1 AKLGIANLPCVCGLS
16 NALPDCWILNPL
28 HPGRPKDWTPAPI
41 GVRKVEQAQ
50 KDPKISKQI
59 KDALNEWASRQ
70 QYRDKIQPPQ
80 LTRRSLRGSAA
91 TPLNTIAQLSMEPPH
106 RPGAARRARRNKTF
120 HPAREPG
127 RHEARLQLEHDG
139 ATGPLPFLNPTRAHY
154 RHGAR
159 PDARFKWTS
168 RNDRKGRHAVVIDT
182 KNTSAISKH
191 TTPRPTSSIR
201 TVARNIWRML
211 TYCPVWDVSYDVAF
225 VFTLGSVIWVINAF
239 FVYLPLVQPGT
250 EFKTEELYGGGITA
264 FIGATVFEIGS
275 VLLIVEAVN
284 EGRSGCFGWV
294 VEQAIS
300 HQEEVG
306 GGMIWPSKSHCTHP
320 HTRQYGD
327 GSRHTY
333 ASNREQRAQQHLWVW
348 WPTTEELRTH
358 YIHNFGFLASLSQ
371 LLGASIFWVAGL
383 TALPGIY
390 NRISKPI
397 TVIFYWTPQVVGGL
411 GFIISGCLFMLETQ
425 SKWWKPAP
433 RTLGWWI
440 GAFNL
445 VGGIG
450 FTMCPGFG
458 YDSSSWTQYQA
469 SLSTFWGSWAFL
481 IGSALQWYESLEK
494 FPVESD
500 RCLNGEITNS
510 ATPSSPLAP
519 KHFSSPTPVCR
530 GFNHRFEQYIT
541 YHTGRRTMYRKEEL
555 PSVYS
560 HPDSSVA
567 SSATQVVKNFLSE
580 NDSNIVNWQGENDAA
595 NPRNFPSWKKTI
607 NIACIFYLCLVSPF
621 TSSVVAPA
629 IPDIMADFASTDAY
643 LSAFVLSVY
652 VLGYAFGPLLISP
665 LSEQYGRLPLYHAGN
680 VLFTVCTLA
689 CGRANSLGMLA
700 VLRFLAGAGASNVF
714 ALAPSSLADL
724 VAKEERGRAM
734 ALVGMAYNLGPAIS
748 PTAGSYLNAA
758 QGWRWVFYLTGILGG
773 AGTLLSM
780 ICMSETYE
788 PVILRRKAAH
798 LRKQTGDKTL
808 RAKSDTGPGAN
819 KIKAFRE
826 AMVMPFAMLFFSR
839 PIFFTSL
846 LTAVGYG
853 YVYILY
859 TTIPSTFLETYHWA
873 PKKLGLAYL
882 GTAVG
887 NLIGMVGASVMSD
900 SLVKRR
906 ALKDDTRPEIRL
918 LPMIFWWPLV
928 SVGLFMYA
936 WTAQHAVHWIAPL
949 IGTTIFGMGAMSAI
963 FFTGTYILD
972 AYPLHSASGMA
983 ACSVMRSLIG
993 GLAPLFS
1000 HKMYQ
1005 DLGVGWAFSLLALI
1019 ALAFAPVP
1027 VVFYKFGEKWRGQER
1042 YGGRVV

>member
-1 AKLGIANLPCVCGLS
+1 
-16 NALPDCWILNPL
+16 
-28 HPGRPKDWTPAPI
+28 
-41 GVRKVEQAQ
+41 
-50 KDPKISKQI
+50 
-59 KDALNEWASRQ
+59 
-70 QYRDKIQPPQ
+70 
-80 LTRRSLRGSAA
+80 
-91 TPLNTIAQLSMEPPH
+91 
-106 RPGAARRARRNKTF
+106 
-120 HPAREPG
+120 
-127 RHEARLQLEHDG
+127 
-139 ATGPLPFLNPTRAHY
+139 
-154 RHGAR
+154 
-159 PDARFKWTS
+159 
-168 RNDRKGRHAVVIDT
+168 
-182 KNTSAISKH
+182 
-191 TTPRPTSSIR
+191 
-201 TVARNIWRML
+201 
-211 TYCPVWDVSYDVAF
+211 
-225 VFTLGSVIWVINAF
+225 
-239 FVYLPLVQPGT
+239 
-250 EFKTEELYGGGITA
+250 
-264 FIGATVFEIGS
+264 
-275 VLLIVEAVN
+275 
-284 EGRSGCFGWV
+284 
-294 VEQAIS
+294 
-300 HQEEVG
+300 
-306 GGMIWPSKSHCTHP
+306 
-320 HTRQYGD
+320 
-327 GSRHTY
+327 
-333 ASNREQRAQQHLWVW
+333 
-348 WPTTEELRTH
+348 
-358 YIHNFGFLASLSQ
+358 
-371 LLGASIFWVAGL
+371 
-383 TALPGIY
+383 
-390 NRISKPI
+390 
-397 TVIFYWTPQVVGGL
+397 
-411 GFIISGCLFMLETQ
+411 
-425 SKWWKPAP
+425 
-433 RTLGWWI
+433 
-440 GAFNL
+440 
-445 VGGIG
+445 
-450 FTMCPGFG
+450 
-458 YDSSSWTQYQA
+458 
-469 SLSTFWGSWAFL
+469 
-481 IGSALQWYESLEK
+481 
-494 FPVESD
+494 
-500 RCLNGEITNS
+500 
-510 ATPSSPLAP
+510 
-519 KHFSSPTPVCR
+519 
-530 GFNHRFEQYIT
+530 
-541 YHTGRRTMYRKEEL
+541 MYRKEEL

-1042 YGGRVV
+1042 YGGRVVTITVTACTRVVFVAFIHNAGTRIRSSLLFGLVSLGKAICLADELDGEDYDSETQAILEEFLEGLTEDYTEELIVGIDGRSTEGAAVQDNITGITELGVNDSTPSEANSETTLVDPLPSISSHPPLGYRSASSPSKPDLPPIPGNLALTIGAAHTLQQIYSLPKALLCHHSSYFATFISTSPKTSAIALPQFTPRNFSNYVHYMRSNIYSPAAHTPRYRALGTHVEACLLGAHLGVPAYCEAAIRALHDTLAKSVRPGAGRNARVSRITPQDMEYVCDQADVRRLPDSVRNTDEYVRGLRRLLLDAVAAQCGQGMVLSLEEGLEGEDGGMDEEEYEDEGDEETDWLDFSDKDSNSSTDYSD